1 MKKTLS
7 FILTLSLCFTLA
19 ACGNDTNKPAKE
31 EETTLAKEEV
41 TEAPKKTEAEATTE
55 ASTET
60 EAEAEAEEETSDK
73 EAAVDDKKETAADKY
88 QLKDGIVR
96 EASIDDYNFELTEE
110 EQKAMEKE
118 PMYGKAIHY
127 WIADGCTSGPA
138 VADLLGYYEDAGLK
152 AEGVRGNSYTEALGT
167 RATDVA
173 VGHIATMLVPC
184 TNGVKLT
191 FTGAAHVGCKS
202 LYVLADSDYQSTS
215 DLKGKVISTPN
226 GIGASDYNITCM
238 MFDADGINPLTE
250 VELTPVETSACVA
263 AMERGEIAAALL
275 SDTFAYHMVQD
286 GKLRVVRSLTWDEDF
301 QKLPCCIVA
310 MSEEFVEENP
320 VHAKLVTEC
329 VKKAHCWMRENPEEA
344 TQLLIDEGLNSEDFD
359 MNVEL
364 NQSLHFGLTD
374 EFGLEGLKHIA
385 NKYIKLGLITS
396 TDNLDEVIDKAWTD
410 VDDAK

>member
-1 MKKTLS
+1 MNMKKTLS
-7 FILTLSLCFTLA
+7 LILALCLCFTLA

-31 EETTLAKEEV
+31 EATTLAKEEK
-41 TEAPKKTEAEATTE
+41 TEAPAKSEE
-55 ASTET
+55 ASTEAPTET
-60 EAEAEAEEETSDK
+60 EAKAEETSDK
-73 EAAVDDKKETAADKY
+73 EAAADDEKEAAADKY

-96 EASIDDYNFELTEE
+96 EASIDDYSFELTEE

-118 PMYGKAIHY
+118 PIYGKTIHY
-127 WIADGCTSGPA
+127 WIADGCTAGPV
-138 VADLLGYYEDAGLK
+138 VADLLGYYKEAGLK

-173 VGHIATMLVPC
+173 AGHIATMLVPC

-191 FTGAAHVGCKS
+191 FTGAAHIGCKS
-202 LYVLADSDYQSTS
+202 LYVLADSDYQTTA
-215 DLKGKVISTPN
+215 DLKGKVVSTPN

-275 SDTFAYHMVQD
+275 SDTFAYHMVKD
-286 GKLRVVRSLTWDEDF
+286 GKLRAVRSLTWDEDF
-301 QKLPCCIVA
+301 QQLPCCIIA

-320 VHAKLVTEC
+320 VHAKLITEC
-329 VKKAHCWMRENPEEA
+329 VKKAHCWMRENPKEA
-344 TQLLIDEGLNSEDFD
+344 TQMLIDEGLNSEDFD

-374 EFGLEGLKHIA
+374 EFALEGLKHIA
-385 NKYIKLGLITS
+385 DKYIKLGLITS
-396 TDNLDEVIDKAWTD
+396 TDNLDEVIAKAWTD
-410 VDDAK
+410 LDDAK